1 MITEVAEQP
10 LVDVKATEKANVKAD
25 EIDFAY
31 LTGFQPEV
39 LPDAVGETND
49 VDEDEDLDPEEHR
62 TIRGLISSPFSK
74 IALVGGAGLFGFL
87 LVGLFMNSVMSSSAK
102 PLDAK
107 SGGKDA
113 NTVVA
118 STLDP
123 KDAEIAKF
131 KTDLA
136 LGTQLSAGKS
146 KTLRPAVLPKADSKL
161 NGKDKDKPDANATK
175 SSDRALESPV
185 ISNLSAP
192 PLASAPI
199 YPVRQIMS
207 PVEPMVMPSRV
218 FAASPPA
225 EIKNPAE
232 EWQRLASIGS
242 YGNLAAP
249 SEMSKA
255 IAPNPAI
262 ASNVSTQSLVIEKPR
277 SDSLTSYLAQS
288 EKSLQATS
296 ANTLL
301 VGTTARA
308 SLKTALVFS
317 TDGSRVI
324 GSAPGLI
331 PKFIVTLQEAIST
344 ADGKVAIPANAS
356 LIVVARPL
364 DAKSGLSELDVVGI
378 VINGR
383 ELTPPANAITIRGA
397 DGAPLIADKYFD
409 RGSEISGMDVGT
421 FLTSALA
428 EVGKLTNS
436 PTSTSS
442 ISTLGGSS
450 TVNTAPPPNY
460 LGAAL
465 SGGFG
470 ILSETL
476 NRRSQQALEEI
487 KTRPNVFFIPAG
499 KELQVFVNQS
509 VTF

>member
-1 MITEVAEQP
+1 MITEIAEQP
-10 LVDVKATEKANVKAD
+10 LATEKANVKAD

-31 LTGFQPEV
+31 LTGFQPDIP
-39 LPDAVGETND
+39 PDAVGETND
-49 VDEDEDLDPEEHR
+49 VDEDDDLDPEEHR

-107 SGGKDA
+107 SGSKDA
-113 NTVVA
+113 NAVVA

-136 LGTQLSAGKS
+136 LGSQLSAGKS
-146 KTLRPAVLPKADSKL
+146 KTLRPSVLPKSDTKL
-161 NGKDKDKPDANATK
+161 DGKDKDKPDPNTTK

-185 ISNLSAP
+185 VVSNLSAP

-207 PVEPMVMPSRV
+207 PVEPMVLPSRV

-225 EIKNPAE
+225 EVKNPAE

-249 SEMSKA
+249 SEMPKA

-383 ELTPPANAITIRGA
+383 ELTPPLNAITIRGA

>member
-1 MITEVAEQP
+1 MTTEIAEQP
-10 LVDVKATEKANVKAD
+10 LVDVKATEKVNVKAD

-31 LTGFQPEV
+31 LTGFQPDV
-39 LPDAVGETND
+39 PPDAGSETND
-49 VDEDEDLDPEEHR
+49 VDEDDDLDPEEHR
-62 TIRGLISSPFSK
+62 T
-74 IALVGGAGLFGFL
+74 
-87 LVGLFMNSVMSSSAK
+87 M
-102 PLDAK
+102 
-107 SGGKDA
+107 
-113 NTVVA
+113 TVVA

-136 LGTQLSAGKS
+136 LGSQLSAGKS
-146 KTLRPAVLPKADSKL
+146 KTLRPSVLPKSDTKL
-161 NGKDKDKPDANATK
+161 DGKDKDKPETNATK
-175 SSDRALESPV
+175 SSDRALDSPV
-185 ISNLSAP
+185 VSNLSAP

-207 PVEPMVMPSRV
+207 PVEPMVVPSRV
-218 FAASPPA
+218 FAASPPPA
-225 EIKNPAE
+225 EVRNPAE

-249 SEMSKA
+249 SEIPKA

-288 EKSLQATS
+288 EKSLQATN

-344 ADGKVAIPANAS
+344 ADGKIAIPANAS
-356 LIVVARPL
+356 LIVVTRPL

-383 ELTPPANAITIRGA
+383 ELTPPPNSITIRGA

-442 ISTLGGSS
+442 ISTLGGAS

-460 LGAAL
+460 IGAAL

>member
-1 MITEVAEQP
+1 MITEIAEQP
-10 LVDVKATEKANVKAD
+10 LATEKVTEKAD

-31 LTGFQPEV
+31 LTGFQPDV
-39 LPDAVGETND
+39 PPDAVGETND
-49 VDEDEDLDPEEHR
+49 IDEDDDLDPEEHR

-87 LVGLFMNSVMSSSAK
+87 LVGLFMNSVMSSNAK

-113 NTVVA
+113 NAVVA

-136 LGTQLSAGKS
+136 LGSQLSAGKS
-146 KTLRPAVLPKADSKL
+146 KTLRPSVLPKSDSKL
-161 NGKDKDKPDANATK
+161 DAKDKDKPETNAAK
-175 SSDRALESPV
+175 SGDRTLESPV
-185 ISNLSAP
+185 VVSNLSAP

-207 PVEPMVMPSRV
+207 PVEPMMMPSRI
-218 FAASPPA
+218 FAASSPA

-249 SEMSKA
+249 SEMPKA

-288 EKSLQATS
+288 EKSLQAIN

-317 TDGSRVI
+317 TDGNRVI

-344 ADGKVAIPANAS
+344 VDGKVAIPANAS

-460 LGAAL
+460 IGAAL

>member
-1 MITEVAEQP
+1 MITEIAEQP
-10 LVDVKATEKANVKAD
+10 LVDAKVTEKAD

-31 LTGFQPEV
+31 LTGFQPDV
-39 LPDAVGETND
+39 LPDNGGETND
-49 VDEDEDLDPEEHR
+49 VDEDDDLDPEEHR

-87 LVGLFMNSVMSSSAK
+87 LVGLFMNSVMSSNAK

-107 SGGKDA
+107 SGSKDA
-113 NTVVA
+113 NAVIA

-136 LGTQLSAGKS
+136 LGSQLSAGKS
-146 KTLRPAVLPKADSKL
+146 KTLRPSVLPKSDTKL
-161 NGKDKDKPDANATK
+161 DAKDKDKPDPNAAR
-175 SSDRALESPV
+175 SSDRTLESPLM
-185 ISNLSAP
+185 SNLSAP
-192 PLASAPI
+192 PLAAPI

-207 PVEPMVMPSRV
+207 PVEPMVMPSRI

-225 EIKNPAE
+225 EVKNPAE

-249 SEMSKA
+249 SEMPKA

-397 DGAPLIADKYFD
+397 EGAPLIADKYFD

>member
-1 MITEVAEQP
+1 MITEIAEQP
-10 LVDVKATEKANVKAD
+10 LVTEKANVKAD

-31 LTGFQPEV
+31 LTGFQPD
-39 LPDAVGETND
+39 LPPDTGGETND
-49 VDEDEDLDPEEHR
+49 VDEDDDLDPEEHR

-113 NTVVA
+113 NAVVA

-136 LGTQLSAGKS
+136 LGSQLSAGKS
-146 KTLRPAVLPKADSKL
+146 KTLRPAVLPKSDTKL
-161 NGKDKDKPDANATK
+161 DAKDKDKPDANAMK

-185 ISNLSAP
+185 MSNLSAP
-192 PLASAPI
+192 PLAAPI

-207 PVEPMVMPSRV
+207 PVEPMVLPSRI
-218 FAASPPA
+218 FASSPPA
-225 EIKNPAE
+225 EVKNPAE

-249 SEMSKA
+249 SEIPKA

-317 TDGSRVI
+317 TDGNRVI

-331 PKFIVTLQEAIST
+331 PKFIVTFQEAIST

-383 ELTPPANAITIRGA
+383 ELTPPLNAITIRGA

-460 LGAAL
+460 IGAAL

>member
-10 LVDVKATEKANVKAD
+10 LATEKVNVKAD

-31 LTGFQPEV
+31 LTGFQPDV
-39 LPDAVGETND
+39 LPDAGGETND
-49 VDEDEDLDPEEHR
+49 VDEDDDLDPEEHR

-113 NTVVA
+113 NAVVA

-136 LGTQLSAGKS
+136 LGSQLSAGKS
-146 KTLRPAVLPKADSKL
+146 KTLRPAVLPKSDTKL
-161 NGKDKDKPDANATK
+161 DGKDKDKPETNAIK
-175 SSDRALESPV
+175 SRDRALESPV
-185 ISNLSAP
+185 VVSNLSAP

-207 PVEPMVMPSRV
+207 PVEPMMMPSRI

-225 EIKNPAE
+225 EVKNPAE

-249 SEMSKA
+249 SEMPKA

-460 LGAAL
+460 IGAAL

>member
-1 MITEVAEQP
+1 MITEIAEQP
-10 LVDVKATEKANVKAD
+10 LATEKANVKAD

-31 LTGFQPEV
+31 LTGFQPDV

-49 VDEDEDLDPEEHR
+49 VDEDDDLDPEEHR

-113 NTVVA
+113 NAVVA

-136 LGTQLSAGKS
+136 LGSQLSAGKS
-146 KTLRPAVLPKADSKL
+146 KTLRPSVLPKADSKL
-161 NGKDKDKPDANATK
+161 DAKDKDKPDPNAAK
-175 SSDRALESPV
+175 SSDRTLESPV
-185 ISNLSAP
+185 MSNLSAP

-207 PVEPMVMPSRV
+207 PVEPMVMPSRI
-218 FAASPPA
+218 FAASPPT
-225 EIKNPAE
+225 EVKNPAE

-249 SEMSKA
+249 SEMPKA

-383 ELTPPANAITIRGA
+383 ELTPPLNAITIRGA